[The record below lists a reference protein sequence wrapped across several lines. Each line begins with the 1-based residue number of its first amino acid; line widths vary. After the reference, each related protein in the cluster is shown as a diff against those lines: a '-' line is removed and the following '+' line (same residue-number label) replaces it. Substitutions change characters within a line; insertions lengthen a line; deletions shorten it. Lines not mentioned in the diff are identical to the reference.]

1 MARLHSELTNVQ
13 NDLSSL
19 RIEKQELEMKLEAA
33 PIVEGNSLLIHL
45 ENDINYIFQAKSQ
58 ADDEKAKAAEKNFQ
72 QLKVVYQQIRDEH
85 VKLLRQVIMTN

>member
-33 PIVEGNSLLIHL
+33 PIVEGNSL
-45 ENDINYIFQAKSQ
+45 
-58 ADDEKAKAAEKNFQ
+58 
-72 QLKVVYQQIRDEH
+72 
-85 VKLLRQVIMTN
+85 